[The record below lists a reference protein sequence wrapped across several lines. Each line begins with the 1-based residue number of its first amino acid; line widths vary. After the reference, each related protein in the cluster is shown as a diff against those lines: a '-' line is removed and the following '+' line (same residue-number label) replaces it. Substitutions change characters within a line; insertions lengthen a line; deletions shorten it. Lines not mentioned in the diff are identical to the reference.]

1 MAEKVEDLSAE
12 LRIKEVITSNLPLLH
27 KKMADIKLENVSVTT
42 LYLAS

>member
-1 MAEKVEDLSAE
+1 MEEKIKDLSAE
-12 LRIKEVITSNLPLLH
+12 LQIKKVITSNQPLLF